1 MPDLDDLFEEL
12 FDGAKKKLR
21 KSKKKRKKEREK
33 RDKEKRN
40 YDRRDDDRRDDDI
53 GLSDLADAARGL
65 LGQLRGDDRRPDAR
79 RADER
84 AALPAARL
92 PATLG
97 PSSMRGV
104 QTPELRDYLAQAEA
118 YREGITQLVAQSP
131 THFNRA
137 RVQEVER
144 QIERWQASLAILT
157 QRVDQF
163 RQNELLQADL
173 QSIPRAIQ
181 RLETQL
187 TAASSPRIEQ
197 ELVRTL
203 ANRRQQ
209 LATLETLR
217 ETMEWAEIKIENTI
231 TMLGTLYSQAL
242 TSQSKG
248 EVADYRRL
256 LTEVE
261 EESRALG
268 DYVEALGE
276 VKLGGAGGAQS
287 S

>member
-33 RDKEKRN
+33 RN
-40 YDRRDDDRRDDDI
+40 HDRRDDDRRDGDRRDDDI

-131 THFNRA
+131 THFNRV

-173 QSIPRAIQ
+173 QSIPQAIQ

-187 TAASSPRIEQ
+187 TAALSPRIEQ
-197 ELVRTL
+197 ELARTL

-209 LATLETLR
+209 LATLKTLQ
-217 ETMEWAEIKIENTI
+217 ETMQWAEIKIENTV

-268 DYVEALGE
+268 DYVDALAE
-276 VKLGGAGGAQS
+276 VKLGGAS
-287 S
+287 SVQ